1 MNRKGQGAKGDSGFS
16 PGPILAEEVHTGRLW
31 AALLF
36 VPVVAELAVLD
47 GIPNAAAR
55 IAMGVVA
62 LLLLGAA
69 ALAWSGFH
77 YLFTKAGVEIR
88 TLGFRLRSIPTE
100 HIKDYAVDHWTP
112 FGGYGIRGIGDKRAY
127 VWGNKGVRIHTT
139 DGEVFLGHNEPELIV
154 HDLDLIKQFSH

>member
-1 MNRKGQGAKGDSGFS
+1 MNRKWQGAKGGSGLS

-36 VPVVAELAVLD
+36 VPVVAELAALTA
-47 GIPNAAAR
+47 IPNVATR
-55 IAMGVVA
+55 VAMGLVA
-62 LLLLGAA
+62 LVLLGAA

-77 YLFTKAGVEIR
+77 YLFTNAGVEVR

-100 HIKDYAVDHWTP
+100 HIKDYAVDLWSP
-112 FGGYGIRGIGDKRAY
+112 IRGYGIRGIGDKRAY
-127 VWGNKGVRIHTT
+127 VWGNKGVRIRTT
-139 DGEVFLGHNEPELIV
+139 DGEVFLGHSEPELIV

>member
-1 MNRKGQGAKGDSGFS
+1 MNRKWQGAKRDSGLS
-16 PGPILAEEVHTGRLW
+16 PGPLLAEEVHTGRFW

-36 VPVVAELAVLD
+36 VPVVAELAVLA

-77 YLFTKAGVEIR
+77 YLFTNAGVEIR

-100 HIKDYAVDHWTP
+100 HIKDYSVDLWSP
-112 FGGYGIRGIGDKRAY
+112 IRGYGIRGIGDKRAY

-139 DGEVFLGHNEPELIV
+139 DGEVFLGHNEPECIV
-154 HDLDLIKQFSH
+154 QDLDLIRQFSH